1 MRFADFDIDPRCIK
15 ILDAKHI
22 VEPTPVQE
30 QAIPVILDGDDI
42 IATAQTGTG
51 KTLGFALPSL
61 TRLARGKLER
71 NLMLVLVPT
80 RELCVQVES
89 VVEEM
94 GRPLGIRSVA
104 VYGGVGLEGQAQ
116 RLRQGRAVVVATPGR
131 LLDHLRRGNVQFP
144 TLQILILDEADR
156 MLDMGFL
163 PDIEDILRRL
173 PRNRHTLMF
182 SATFPNEIRRLA
194 DSMMKEP
201 KRIAV
206 GAVEQPVDT
215 VRQSLYAV
223 RQEDKTRLLL
233 QLFDG
238 QEITSAVVFLHT
250 KSRTERLAQTLKK
263 KGYKVAAIH
272 GDRSQRQR
280 QQALDGFRSGRYR
293 ILVATDLAARGLD
306 IEGITH
312 VVNYDIPPTV
322 EDYLHRI
329 GRTARAKADGDAIT
343 FVTPNEHK
351 DLETIER
358 ALGRNLPRVEWE
370 DSPHVLSM
378 YHPPDEK
385 KSEREMRI
393 GGKRIVRRT
402 LLRRK

>member
-1 MRFADFDIDPRCIK
+1 MRFTDFDIDPRFIK
-15 ILDAKHI
+15 ILDAKNI

-30 QAIPVILDGDDI
+30 QAIPIVLEEDDI
-42 IATAQTGTG
+42 IASAQTGTG
-51 KTLGFALPSL
+51 KTLGFTLPSL
-61 TRLARGKLER
+61 TRLAQGKIER

-80 RELCVQVES
+80 RELCVQVEA

-94 GRPLGIRSVA
+94 GKPLGVRSVA

-116 RLRQGRAVVVATPGR
+116 RLRQGRTVIVATPGR
-131 LLDHLRRGNVQFP
+131 LLDHFRRGNVQFP
-144 TLQILILDEADR
+144 KLQILVLDEADR

-173 PRNRHTLMF
+173 PKDRQTLMF

-194 DSMMKEP
+194 DSMMKKP
-201 KRIAV
+201 KRVAV
-206 GAVEQPVDT
+206 GGVEQPVDT

-233 QLFDG
+233 QIFDG
-238 QEITSAVVFLHT
+238 QDISSAVVFLHT
-250 KSRTERLAQTLKK
+250 KNRTERLAQSLKK

-280 QQALDGFRSGRYR
+280 QQALDGFRAGRYR

-306 IEGITH
+306 IEGISH

-329 GRTARAKADGDAIT
+329 GRTARANAEGDAIT
-343 FVTPNEHK
+343 FVTPNDHK

-358 ALGRNLPRVEWE
+358 ALGRNLLRVEWE
-370 DSPHVLSM
+370 DAPHVLSM
-378 YHPPDEK
+378 FHPPNEK
-385 KSEREMRI
+385 KSDREVRI

>member
-1 MRFADFDIDPRCIK
+1 MRFSEFDIEPQLIS
-15 ILDAKHI
+15 ILDAKGI

-30 QAIPVILDGDDI
+30 EAIPVVLEGADV

-51 KTLGFALPSL
+51 KTLGFTLPSL
-61 TRLARGKLER
+61 TRLSRGKLER

-116 RLRQGRAVVVATPGR
+116 RLRKGRAVVVATPGR
-131 LLDHLRRGNVQFP
+131 LLDHFRRGNVQFP
-144 TLQILILDEADR
+144 KLAILVLDEADR

-173 PRNRHTLMF
+173 PKERQTLMF

-194 DSMMKEP
+194 DSMMKDP
-201 KRIAV
+201 KRVAA
-206 GAVEQPVDT
+206 GAVEQPVDA

-233 QLFDG
+233 SIFDG
-238 QEITSAVVFLHT
+238 QDIASAVVFLHT
-250 KSRTERLAQTLKK
+250 KNRTERLAQTLKK
-263 KGYKVAAIH
+263 KGYKVTAIH

-280 QQALDGFRSGRYR
+280 QQALDGFRAGRYR

-306 IEGITH
+306 IEGISH

-329 GRTARAKADGDAIT
+329 GRTARAKAEGDAIT

-358 ALGRNLPRVEWE
+358 ALGRNLPRMEWE
-370 DSPHVLSM
+370 DAPHVLSM
-378 YHPPDEK
+378 FHPPTEK
-385 KSEREMRI
+385 KSEREVRM

>member
-1 MRFADFDIDPRCIK
+1 MKFTDFDIDPRCIR
-15 ILDAKHI
+15 ILDAQGI

-30 QAIPVILDGDDI
+30 QVIPEILQGHDV

-51 KTLGFALPSL
+51 KTLGFTLPTL
-61 TRLARGKLER
+61 TRLAAGKLDR

-89 VVEEM
+89 VIAEI
-94 GRPLGIRSVA
+94 GKPLNIRSIA
-104 VYGGVGLEGQAQ
+104 VYGGVGIEGQAQ

-144 TLQILILDEADR
+144 TLEVLVLDEADR

-163 PDIEDILRRL
+163 PDLEDILRRL
-173 PRNRHTLMF
+173 PKKRHTLMF

-194 DSMMKEP
+194 DSLMREP

-223 RQEDKTRLLL
+223 RQEDKSRLLL
-233 QLFDG
+233 QILEQKD
-238 QEITSAVVFLHT
+238 ITSAVVFLHT
-250 KSRTERLAQTLKK
+250 KIRTERLAQALKK

-272 GDRSQRQR
+272 GDRTQAQR
-280 QQALDGFRSGRYR
+280 QQALDGFRKGRYR

-312 VVNYDIPPTV
+312 VINYDIPPTV

-329 GRTARAKADGDAIT
+329 GRTARAHAEGDAVT
-343 FVTPNEHK
+343 FVTPNEHR

-370 DSPHVLSM
+370 GAPLVLTM
-378 YHPPDEK
+378 YHPRGEK
-385 KSEREMRI
+385 KTERESRI
-393 GGKRIVRRT
+393 GGKRVVRRT
-402 LLRRK
+402 LLRRR